1 MHDST
6 IIMSQDTM
14 LLNEPGLNSAIATEP
29 IAATA
34 RGFAASPQLEAIA
47 RDVYEIDPLC
57 DPRWAALVDNH
68 PQASVFHTAQWLRAL
83 QVAYD
88 YEPVAITT
96 SSPATPLSN
105 ALVFCRIRSPLTG
118 RRLVSL
124 PFSDHCE
131 PLVSHSDEFDELILH
146 AKASLS
152 PGKWKYLEVRPV
164 SHYPGS
170 RTGFGVSLTYQFHR
184 LDLQRSATELFATF
198 HKDCVQRKIR
208 RAEREH
214 LKYEEG
220 SSEALL
226 TKFYRLM
233 VITRRRH
240 FLPPQPLAWFRALI
254 ASFGSD
260 LKIRIASKDEH
271 PVAGILTLAHNR
283 TMVYKYGCSDPAY
296 NKFGGTAFLFWQ
308 AVQDAIAIGCAE
320 LDMGRSDIDNAGLI
334 AFKEHWGARGTV
346 LRYWTYPNQ
355 PQNPRSAWQKNLAK
369 RVVSAAPDAVL
380 QAVGTILYRHIG

>member
-1 MHDST
+1 
-6 IIMSQDTM
+6 M
-14 LLNEPGLNSAIATEP
+14 LLNEPGLNCAIATESIP
-29 IAATA
+29 ATA
-34 RGFAASPQLEAIA
+34 RDLAVSSESEHAAGN
-47 RDVYEIDPLC
+47 VYEIDPLS
-57 DPRWAALVDNH
+57 DPRWAALVESH
-68 PQASVFHTAQWLRAL
+68 PQASVFHSTQWLRAL
-83 QVAYD
+83 QMAYN
-88 YEPVAITT
+88 YEPVAVTT

-105 ALVFCRIRSPLTG
+105 ALVFCRIRSALTG

-131 PLVSHSDEFDELILH
+131 PLVSHPDEFDELLLH
-146 AKASLS
+146 TKVNLGR
-152 PGKWKYLEVRPV
+152 GKWKYMEVRPV

-170 RTGFGVSLTYQFHR
+170 RTGLGVSLAYQFHR
-184 LDLQRSATELFATF
+184 LDLQSNAMELFATF

-208 RAEREH
+208 RAERDK

-220 SSEALL
+220 YSEALL

-233 VITRRRH
+233 VMTRRRH
-240 FLPPQPLAWFRALI
+240 CLPPQPLAWFRALI
-254 ASFGSD
+254 ASFGNG
-260 LKIRIASKDEH
+260 LKIRIALKDEH

-355 PQNPRSAWQKNLAK
+355 PQKPRSAWQKNLAK

-380 QAVGTILYRHIG
+380 QAVGTILYPHIG